1 MRNRRRIYFI
11 LMGTCLALFVL
22 AGTVIARFSVP
33 AAIAVSIVALA
44 IPPLAVIIAN
54 RNGGNGGNDGDRG

>member
-22 AGTVIARFSVP
+22 SGTVIARFSVP

-44 IPPLAVIIAN
+44 IPPFAVIIAN
-54 RNGGNGGNDGDRG
+54 RGGGDDGDGDRG

>member
-1 MRNRRRIYFI
+1 MRNRRRTYFI

-33 AAIAVSIVALA
+33 AAIVVFIVALA
-44 IPPLAVIIAN
+44 IPPFAVIIAN
-54 RNGGNGGNDGDRG
+54 RGNGDRGNGDRR